1 MTESMRTLR
10 ATGYFHGRTLAE
22 LGDGLRTGGLSA
34 VELAEAALQAIDRF
48 DGELNAFVSVDREGA
63 LRAARA
69 ADADL
74 SAGIDRGPLQGI
86 PVAIKDIIEVAG
98 LPTTM
103 GSAHFAEHV
112 STSDAECV
120 RRLRDGGAVL
130 VGKTTTQEFAFGP
143 TGDRAHNG
151 AARNPHRLGRMTGGS
166 SAGSGAAV
174 AAGVVP
180 VALGTDTGGSVR
192 IPAALCGVA
201 GFKPAYGAIP
211 VDGVFPLSSSL
222 DHVGVLAG
230 TAADARLAYRV
241 LAGLRPM
248 PNREHGADARIG
260 WIPPDVLHPTSP
272 AVARTARDAL
282 ATEDVRE
289 LRPRDIEAMR
299 RGFVAIQFSE
309 AHAVHAERVTETP
322 QLYTDDVLALL
333 RQAGETAG
341 WQYVRALS
349 HRDSWRAAIAELLD
363 EVEVLALPTT
373 CVVAPEI
380 GQREVRIDG
389 SAVGVRAALI
399 GLTSPFNL
407 AGVPAVTV
415 PAGMCEELPVGL
427 QLVGRPGHEDRLL
440 ALADRLAAP
449 AGAMG
454 R

>member
-1 MTESMRTLR
+1 MQSRPSTGFFRDRTLV
-10 ATGYFHGRTLAE
+10 E
-22 LGDGLRTGGLSA
+22 LGDELRGGGLSA
-34 VELAEAALQAIDRF
+34 VELSEAALRAIDRF
-48 DGELNAFVSVDREGA
+48 DGDLNAFVSVDREGA

-74 SAGIDRGPLQGI
+74 AAGIDRGPLHGI
-86 PVAIKDIIEVAG
+86 PVGVKDIIDVAG

-103 GSAHFAEHV
+103 GSAHFAAHM

-151 AARNPHRLGRMTGGS
+151 ASRNPHRTSRMTGGS

-174 AAGVVP
+174 AAGMVP

-192 IPAALCGVA
+192 IPAALCGIA

-211 VDGVFPLSSSL
+211 VDGVFPLSNSL

-248 PNREHGADARIG
+248 PNREHDNDSGIG
-260 WIPPDVLHPTSP
+260 WIPPDLLHPTDP
-272 AVARTARDAL
+272 AVARTAREAL
-282 ATEDVRE
+282 ASENVRE
-289 LRPRDIEAMR
+289 LRPHDIEAMR

-309 AHAVHAERVTETP
+309 AHAVHAERIVEAP
-322 QLYTDDVLALL
+322 ELFTDDVLALL
-333 RQAGETAG
+333 HQAGETAG
-341 WQYVRALS
+341 WQYVRALGD
-349 HRDSWRAAIAELLD
+349 RESWRAAIAGLLD

-373 CVVAPEI
+373 CVVAPEVD
-380 GQREVRIDG
+380 QREVCVDG
-389 SAVGVRAALI
+389 SAVQVRAALI

-415 PAGMCEELPVGL
+415 PAGVVDDLPVGL

-440 ALADRLAAP
+440 ALADRLACQP
-449 AGAMG
+449 GGATG
-454 R
+454 P